1 MTKFFRQ
8 FWIHL
13 AVIIVAVTALV
24 LVSQEASANRVVL
37 SEGYEDADLELQGK
51 KLKGFALGTEGLIA
65 DWYWIRSLQYI
76 GDKLVKNDLSNINIE
91 NLQPLNPRLLYPLL
105 DNATDLDPKFIAAY
119 TYGAILLPAI
129 DRDEAIALTEKG
141 IQANPG
147 SWRLYHYL
155 GYIYWR
161 ANEFQKAADIYDEGS
176 KIAGSPP
183 FLKQMSA
190 AMRTQGGSRDTAR
203 QIYTQMLNESDDR
216 QGRQNAEL
224 RLMQLDSLDELDVIN
239 ATLKTVI
246 ADGSPCPNSF
256 APILPR
262 LMNTKL
268 PGGRDFRVN
277 ADRQLVDPSGIP
289 YFLDRT
295 TCTATVDGINSKIPK
310 F

>member
-1 MTKFFRQ
+1 MTTFFRQ
-8 FWIHL
+8 FWMHL
-13 AVIIVAVTALV
+13 AVIIVAATALV
-24 LVSQEASANRVVL
+24 IVSHEASANRVVL

-51 KLKGFALGTEGLIA
+51 KLKGFALGSDGLIA

-91 NLQPLNPRLLYPLL
+91 NLRPLNPRLLYPLL
-105 DNATDLDPKFIAAY
+105 DNATDLDPRFIAAY
-119 TYGAILLPAI
+119 TYGAVLLPAI
-129 DRDEAIALTEKG
+129 DRDQAIALTEKG

-190 AMRTQGGSRDTAR
+190 AMRTRGGSRDTAR

-224 RLMQLDSLDELDVIN
+224 RLMQLDSLDELDAIN
-239 ATLKTVI
+239 AVLKTVI
-246 ADGSPCPNSF
+246 ADGSPCPSSL

-262 LMNTKL
+262 LMNSKL
-268 PGGRDFRVN
+268 PGGRDFRVS
-277 ADRQLVDPSGIP
+277 ADRQLVDPTGIP
-289 YFLDRT
+289 YFLDRN
-295 TCTATVDGINSKIPK
+295 TCAATVDGINSKIPK

>member
-1 MTKFFRQ
+1 MTTFFRQ
-8 FWIHL
+8 FWMHL

-51 KLKGFALGTEGLIA
+51 KLKGFALGSDGLIA

-91 NLQPLNPRLLYPLL
+91 NLRPLNPRLLYPLL
-105 DNATDLDPKFIAAY
+105 DNATDLDPRFIAAY
-119 TYGAILLPAI
+119 TYGAVLLPAI
-129 DRDEAIALTEKG
+129 DRDQAIALTEKG

-190 AMRTQGGSRDTAR
+190 AMRTRGGSRDTAR

-224 RLMQLDSLDELDVIN
+224 RLMQLDSLDELDAIN
-239 ATLKTVI
+239 AVLKTVI
-246 ADGSPCPNSF
+246 ADGSPCPSSL

-262 LMNTKL
+262 LMNSKL
-268 PGGRDFRVN
+268 PGGRDFRVS
-277 ADRQLVDPSGIP
+277 ADRQLVDPTGIP
-289 YFLDRT
+289 YFLDRN
-295 TCTATVDGINSKIPK
+295 TCAATVDGINSKIPK